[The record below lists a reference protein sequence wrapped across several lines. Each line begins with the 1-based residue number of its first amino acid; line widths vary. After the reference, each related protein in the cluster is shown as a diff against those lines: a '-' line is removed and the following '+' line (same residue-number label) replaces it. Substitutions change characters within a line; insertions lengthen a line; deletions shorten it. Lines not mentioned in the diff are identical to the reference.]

1 MAVCNER
8 TINAYNLKKTYGETV
23 LKVKEFVLKYK
34 ISIIC
39 ACCAF
44 LCAAGI
50 IAACVIG
57 GVDKIA
63 PDRKTQEHLIGD
75 VSSSAVKIDKY
86 FIYGTHLHLEGTLSL
101 EGFPDWERMGLVLR
115 DADGTEKEIYLI
127 TEKRTD
133 TVKFKSSQEI
143 NTGLCLDEI
152 PCGDYCILFKVVC
165 GGKTQYVSCENL
177 TEYSFTDYYTVT
189 NAGKNNRI
197 LIGFEDYYNS
207 EKYIPCLAMKVETA
221 RLPENVYDV
230 VIDAGHGTSDPG
242 AVALGYNEADITID
256 YALSIKEALEA
267 KGLKVYLSRNGSET
281 GDEMGSYAAYS
292 KNGRING
299 ACASRAKFCLS
310 VHLNST
316 ASENP
321 TGGVEIYCPSN
332 SDLAFA
338 KNLADSLVKNVGIP
352 YSQHGYNRVEN
363 GVYVRTF
370 TQDDIADS
378 AQYAEEG
385 GYEKYPNLSTDTTYY
400 YIIREL
406 GGIATGAYVDGR
418 NPEYGTNLYYN
429 ANYGMESYLAEIGY
443 ICVEEDLNLIL
454 NAKQSYVNT
463 IADCIANELSVG

>member
-1 MAVCNER
+1 M
-8 TINAYNLKKTYGETV
+8 I
-23 LKVKEFVLKYK
+23 KEFISKYK

-39 ACCAF
+39 AFCAV
-44 LCAAGI
+44 LCAVGI
-50 IAACVIG
+50 IAACIIDG
-57 GVDKIA
+57 GDSIA

-75 VSSSAVKIDKY
+75 VSSNAVSIDKY
-86 FIYGTHLHLEGTLSL
+86 FIYGTHFHVEGTLSL
-101 EGFPDWERMGLVLR
+101 EDFPDWERMGLILR
-115 DADGTEKEIYLI
+115 DADGTEKEIFLI
-127 TEKRTD
+127 TEKNGD
-133 TVKFKSSQEI
+133 CVKFSSSQEI

-152 PCGDYCILFKVVC
+152 PCGDYCILFKVVY
-165 GGKTQYVSCENL
+165 GGKTQYVSCKNL

-189 NAGKNNRI
+189 NNGKNNRI
-197 LIGFEDYYNS
+197 LIGFEDYFNS
-207 EKYIPCLAMKVETA
+207 KNFISCLAMKVESA

-242 AVALGYNEADITID
+242 AIAFGYNEADITID
-256 YALSIKEALEA
+256 YARSLKEALEE

-281 GDEMGSYAAYS
+281 GDEMGSFAAYS
-292 KNGRING
+292 ENGRING

-316 ASENP
+316 ANENP

-332 SDLAFA
+332 SDLTFA

-370 TQDDIADS
+370 TPADIADS
-378 AQYAEEG
+378 EQYAKEG

-454 NAKQSYVNT
+454 TAKQSYVDT